1 MAKVIEIN
9 VVKLQTLE
17 FMKRRAVMKI
27 RMNLERALFSFIML
41 YPLIHL
47 ALTTFAPT
55 MSTKIVLVFLG
66 MLYYYFSKHT
76 TIKEFLIVNV
86 LIILYALYNIANY
99 HIYQVMHSDFYT
111 FVLLGLIFVVY
122 SKKGVVDRFFSFLRL
137 KEKMFRIS
145 EMLFFLIL
153 LYSMLFARGLQTGF
167 GSKIPVLYGPYS
179 VPHMLGY
186 VLITMYCLNAFFQRM
201 SKKNTFLFFKVLCV
215 VLAVWTAARSAVLGM
230 AIIVFADYISIRN
243 LRKKYM
249 ILGAGVLV
257 ALYMIFFTDILI
269 NNPLIQKTMSSME
282 NGSVTNGREW
292 FSQIALNYY
301 SNNTTFLEKLFGIGM
316 NNVRSIFLHTPTIG
330 VAIHAHNEYVN
341 TLVGYGAIGLVIY
354 IINQLK
360 QMRVLVDWKMKLL
373 IQCFIFI
380 LAYYNGFAMYA
391 MFTPCLVI
399 IITFM
404 NQNYFTNN
412 VSDLTVKKGETSR

>member
-1 MAKVIEIN
+1 
-9 VVKLQTLE
+9 
-17 FMKRRAVMKI
+17 MKI
-27 RMNLERALFSFIML
+27 KMNLERALFSLIVL

-66 MLYYYFSKHT
+66 MLYYYFLKQA
-76 TIKEFLIVNV
+76 TIKEFLIVNA
-86 LIILYALYNIANY
+86 LIILYVLYDAANY
-99 HIYQVMHSDFYT
+99 HIFQITHSDFYT
-111 FVLLGLIFVVY
+111 FVLLGLVFAVY
-122 SKKGVVDRFFSFLRL
+122 SKKKVAERFLSFLRL

-153 LYSMLFARGLQTGF
+153 LYSMLFAGGLKTGF
-167 GSKIPVLYGPYS
+167 GSSLPVLYGPYS

-186 VLITMYCLNAFFQRM
+186 VLITMYSLNAFFQRM
-201 SKKNTFLFFKVLCV
+201 SKRNFFLFFKVLCV

-230 AIIVFADYISIRN
+230 AVIAFADYISIRN

-249 ILGAGVLV
+249 IFGAGVLV
-257 ALYMIFFTDILI
+257 SLYMIFFTDILI
-269 NNPLIQKTMSSME
+269 NNPLIQKTLSSME

-292 FSQIALNYY
+292 FSQIGLNYY
-301 SNNTTFLEKLFGIGM
+301 FNSTTFLEKLLGIGM
-316 NNVRSIFLHTPTIG
+316 NNVRSIFLHISTIG

-341 TLVGYGAIGLVIY
+341 ALVGYGAIGLAIY
-354 IINQLK
+354 IFSQLK
-360 QMRVLVDWKMKLL
+360 LMRVLVDWKMKLL

-399 IITFM
+399 IIAFM
-404 NQNYFTNN
+404 NQVYFEDN
-412 VSDLTVKKGETSR
+412 VTDITEKVRETSR